1 MTTIS
6 LADFDSAAPWIAQLL
21 TGAADQRDEVAAF
34 TDEELLALLGSG
46 EEQIA
51 PLLWL
56 DQQPQTQHTFAAAI
70 AMRGLIARGLVQR
83 IEDHQEP
90 DKLVLS
96 IPDEVLAVLAMRR
109 TASAILIAERQTA
122 AGKHA
127 RVVYQHGELG
137 VLEENVNRGGLHTF
151 SVAPEQ
157 LALDDLADLC
167 DPDGM
172 AEEAVGDPEKED
184 ISLAEYAEGGKI
196 PATLEQALAVTV
208 IAAVTEP
215 PVPGSE
221 PGQDRLTVYCFADHV
236 KVLHRSPQ
244 SIGRLVIR
252 RVSRKD
258 LRAAVGSLLG
268 RTA

>member
-1 MTTIS
+1 MTTVS
-6 LADFDSAAPWIAQLL
+6 LAEFDSAAPWIAQLL
-21 TGAADQRDEVAAF
+21 TGAAEGRDEVAAF
-34 TDEELLALLGSG
+34 TDEELVALLGAG

-56 DQQPQTQHTFAAAI
+56 DQQPQAQHALAASV

-83 IEDHQEP
+83 IDDHQEP
-90 DKLVLS
+90 DRLVLS

-109 TASAILIAERQTA
+109 SASAILIAERQTN

-157 LALDDLADLC
+157 LALDALAELC
-167 DPDGM
+167 DPDST
-172 AEEAVGDPEKED
+172 AEDAVADPELQE
-184 ISLAEYAEGGKI
+184 IALAEFAEGGKI
-196 PATLEQALAVTV
+196 PASLEDALAVTV

-215 PVPGSE
+215 TVPGSE
-221 PGQDRLTVYCFADHV
+221 PKQDRLTVYCFADHV
-236 KVLHRSPQ
+236 KVLHRSAE
-244 SIGRLVIR
+244 SFGRLVIR
-252 RVSRKD
+252 RVSNKD
-258 LRAAVGSLLG
+258 LRTAVGSLLG

>member
-1 MTTIS
+1 MTTVS
-6 LADFDSAAPWIAQLL
+6 LAEFDSAAPWIAQLL
-21 TGAADQRDEVAAF
+21 TGAADRRDEVAAF
-34 TDEELLALLGSG
+34 TDEELVALLGA

-56 DQQPQTQHTFAAAI
+56 DQQPPAQHAMAASV

-83 IEDHQEP
+83 IDDHQEP

-109 TASAILIAERQTA
+109 SASAILIAERQTN

-127 RVVYQHGELG
+127 RVIYQHGELG
-137 VLEENVNRGGLHTF
+137 VLEENVNRGGLHSF

-157 LALDDLADLC
+157 LALDALAELAD
-167 DPDGM
+167 PDDV
-172 AEEAVGDPEKED
+172 AEETVTDPEQQEIALTD
-184 ISLAEYAEGGKI
+184 FAEGGEI
-196 PATLEQALAVTV
+196 PAALEKALAVTV

-236 KVLHRSPQ
+236 KVLHRSAE
-244 SIGRLVIR
+244 SFSRLVLR
-252 RVSRKD
+252 RVGRED
-258 LRAAVGSLLG
+258 LRTAVGSLL
-268 RTA
+268 RRPV